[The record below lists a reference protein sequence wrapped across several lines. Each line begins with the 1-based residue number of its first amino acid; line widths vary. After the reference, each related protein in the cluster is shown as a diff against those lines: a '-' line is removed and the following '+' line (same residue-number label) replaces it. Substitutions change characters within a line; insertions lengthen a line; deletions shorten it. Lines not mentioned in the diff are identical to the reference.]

1 MNTENTAAP
10 TITDLD
16 NMTDDERWLG
26 FGYLGERERCEDAE
40 LVTAVDALVI
50 GYATRNGWNT
60 DDLFEWANSKLGRW
74 FGDSMFGGTGDT
86 QADFDR
92 AIRENL
98 VRVPR

>member
-1 MNTENTAAP
+1 M
-10 TITDLD
+10 
-16 NMTDDERWLG
+16 
-26 FGYLGERERCEDAE
+26 
-40 LVTAVDALVI
+40 I